1 MESTLNASPADRER
15 PLVLIAEDM
24 GLMVRLMTLHLE
36 RAGCDVI
43 AVPDGNQA
51 LDHSFADLPDL
62 ILLDVEMPG
71 QNGFQVLD
79 KLRKND
85 ATRQIPIIMLTAHAK
100 DEPLF
105 AEWAESAD
113 LFMTKPFAPSV
124 LVAAVQRILGMRP
137 KGSEQQQPE
146 PFNPAHFQGKL

>member
-1 MESTLNASPADRER
+1 MMESTPNASPAERER
-15 PLVLIAEDM
+15 PLVLVAEDM
-24 GLMVRLMTLHLE
+24 QLMVRLMTLHLE

-43 AVPDGNQA
+43 AVPDGDQA
-51 LDHSFADLPDL
+51 LARSEADLPDL

-85 ATRQIPIIMLTAHAK
+85 ATRHIPIIMLTAHAK

-113 LFMTKPFAPSV
+113 LFMTKPFAPSTF
-124 LVAAVQRILGMRP
+124 VAEVKRILGLGRER
-137 KGSEQQQPE
+137 SDE
-146 PFNPAHFQGKL
+146 PQD